1 MIMRFEVEIKFRV
14 ADHAALAERLA
25 ALGAVAGPSISQEDT
40 YLAHPDRDFART
52 NEALRLRRQ
61 DRDNRITYKGPKREG
76 PTKTR
81 EEIEVAIA
89 EGPEA
94 LGRMT
99 RLFEILGFRPL
110 ATIRKTRTPYHFH
123 HQGREMEIALDL
135 AEGLGAFA
143 EVEAIA
149 DGEADLAAAQEAVQA
164 LARDLSLAEVEP
176 RSYLR
181 MHLERAGASS
191 PTGAFPVKPPGP
203 T

>member
-1 MIMRFEVEIKFRV
+1 MRFEVEIKFRV
-14 ADHAALAERLA
+14 ADHGALTERLA
-25 ALGAVAGPSISQEDT
+25 ALGAEVGPSISQEDT
-40 YLAHPDRDFART
+40 YLAHPARDFAQT
-52 NEALRLRRQ
+52 KEALRLRRQ
-61 DRDNRITYKGPKREG
+61 DRENRITYKGPKREG

-81 EEIEVAIA
+81 EEIEVPIA
-89 EGPEA
+89 DGPEP

-110 ATIRKTRTPYHFH
+110 AAIRKTRTSYHLSH
-123 HQGREMEIALDL
+123 RGRAMEIALDL

-164 LARDLSLAEVEP
+164 LARDLGLTEVEP

-181 MHLERAGASS
+181 MHLERAG
-191 PTGAFPVKPPGP
+191 T
-203 T
+203 